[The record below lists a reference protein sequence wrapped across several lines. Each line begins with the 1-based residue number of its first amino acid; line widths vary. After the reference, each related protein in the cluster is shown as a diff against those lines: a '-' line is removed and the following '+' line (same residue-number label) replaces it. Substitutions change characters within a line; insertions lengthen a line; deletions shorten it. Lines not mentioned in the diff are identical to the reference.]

1 MMQEKYSQR
10 QAILKHLENGGV
22 LTALDALRLF
32 ACNRLAA
39 RIGELRQQG
48 HAIRSDAFQMNGK
61 RFAAYRIESGAVH
74 ES

>member
-1 MMQEKYSQR
+1 MNAKITQR
-10 QAILKHLENGGV
+10 QAILQHLENGGV

-48 HAIRSDAFQMNGK
+48 HAIKSDAIQMNGK
-61 RFAAYRIESGAVH
+61 RFASYRMGA
-74 ES
+74 

>member
-10 QAILKHLENGGV
+10 QAILRHLENGGA

-48 HAIRSDAFQMNGK
+48 HAIRSDAIQMNGK